1 MLLILPKVKIET
13 VKCNFVFKASL
24 IWNAIIEKVLS
35 NCSPNDKGIMVPG
48 SVTNSDLSTKI
59 SIVKLKLKDVLLEIQ
74 KVDPPHLSGW
84 KMSDIWFPANFLS
97 CKLQFKCLITI

>member
-13 VKCNFVFKASL
+13 VKYNFVFVASL

-35 NCSPNDKGIMVPG
+35 YCSSNEKGKTVPG
-48 SVTNSDLSTKI
+48 SVTNSDLSTNI
-59 SIVKLKLKDVLLEIQ
+59 SIVKQKLKDVLLETQ

-84 KMSDIWFPANFLS
+84 KKSDIWFPANFFML
-97 CKLQFKCLITI
+97 